1 MTIGVIYTSLLL
13 IGIVYALISAFFG
26 WLGDHD
32 FGGVHA
38 DASGHLDAGQLHP
51 ISGTTVATFITGFG
65 GGGTVAHHT
74 LEWSLFPGLLL
85 AIASGG
91 LLAAFAF
98 GALEL
103 LFSHTQAGS
112 EYSVE
117 DTVGRTAEVITS
129 ITADGTGE
137 IAYTVKGQR
146 ERSAARSVDGTG
158 IAKGRSVVIEEFA
171 GATAHVRVK
180 EWTSNASASDND
192 VT

>member
-1 MTIGVIYTSLLL
+1 MSVGTIYVSLLA
-13 IGIVYALISAFFG
+13 IGFVYALISAFFG

-32 FGGVHA
+32 FGSGHA
-38 DASGHLDAGQLHP
+38 DASGHADTGQPHP

-65 GGGTVAHHT
+65 GGGTIAHHT
-74 LEWSLFPGLLL
+74 LEWGLFPGLLL
-85 AIASGG
+85 ATASGC
-91 LLAAFAF
+91 LLAGLAF

-117 DTVGRTAEVITS
+117 DTVGRSAEVITPIS
-129 ITADGTGE
+129 AGATGE

-146 ERSAARSVDGTG
+146 ERAAARCADDTA
-158 IAKGRSVVIEEFA
+158 IAKGRTVVIERFA

-180 EWTSNASASDND
+180 EETSGES
-192 VT
+192 